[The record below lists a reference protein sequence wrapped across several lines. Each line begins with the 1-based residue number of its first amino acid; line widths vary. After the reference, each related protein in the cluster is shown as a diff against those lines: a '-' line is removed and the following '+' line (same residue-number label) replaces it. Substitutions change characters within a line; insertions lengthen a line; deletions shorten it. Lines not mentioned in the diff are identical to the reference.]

1 MDYICVFLFNYTIIF
16 CISYLIEQVMDT
28 LLLDLTPPPEEK
40 VYITGI
46 IALTVINKFVIRH
59 GYGVTEWQSKSDK
72 YDILRK
78 YWF

>member
-1 MDYICVFLFNYTIIF
+1 
-16 CISYLIEQVMDT
+16 MDT

-59 GYGVTEWQSKSDK
+59 GYGVTE
-72 YDILRK
+72 
-78 YWF
+78 